1 MKWLRNAFGTG
12 DEFQYVAPDEIPEE
26 RRREIIRV
34 LAKGLVERRLTAPAI
49 FFLETVKP
57 LSFVGSQAMI
67 FLQPVIQAIFPFRSY
82 NEFSV
87 MMEDRKNVE
96 ELICEM
102 ERLEAEG
109 KERRSQSKLRS
120 AKTGR
125 RRERL
130 EKKRR

>member
-1 MKWLRNAFGTG
+1 MRWLKSVFGTG
-12 DEFQYVAPDEIPEE
+12 EEFQYVSPEEVPEE
-26 RRREIIRV
+26 RRQEIIRV
-34 LAKGLVERRLTAPAI
+34 LAKAIVERRLTAPAV
-49 FFLETVKP
+49 FFLESMKP

-102 ERLEAEG
+102 ERLEAEDRE
-109 KERRSQSKLRS
+109 K
-120 AKTGR
+120 R
-125 RRERL
+125 RREKRA
-130 EKKRR
+130 KRRG

>member
-1 MKWLRNAFGTG
+1 MRWLRSVFGTG
-12 DEFQYVAPDEIPEE
+12 EEFQYVSPEEVPEE
-26 RRREIIRV
+26 RRQEIIRV
-34 LAKGLVERRLTAPAI
+34 LARAIVERRLTAPAV
-49 FFLETVKP
+49 FFLESMKP

-102 ERLEAEG
+102 ERLEAEDR
-109 KERRSQSKLRS
+109 ER
-120 AKTGR
+120 R
-125 RRERL
+125 RREKRA
-130 EKKRR
+130 KRRG

>member
-1 MKWLRNAFGTG
+1 MRWLKSVFGIG
-12 DEFQYVAPDEIPEE
+12 EEFQYVSPEEVPEE
-26 RRREIIRV
+26 RRQEIIRV
-34 LAKGLVERRLTAPAI
+34 LAKAIVERRLTAPAV
-49 FFLETVKP
+49 FFLESMKP

-102 ERLEAEG
+102 ERLEAEDRE
-109 KERRSQSKLRS
+109 K
-120 AKTGR
+120 R
-125 RRERL
+125 RRQKRA
-130 EKKRR
+130 KRRG

>member
-1 MKWLRNAFGTG
+1 MIRWLRNAFGPG
-12 DEFQYVAPDEIPEE
+12 EDYKYVSPEEIPEE
-26 RRREIIRV
+26 KREEIIKVLAREIV
-34 LAKGLVERRLTAPAI
+34 ARRLTAPAI

-67 FLQPVIQAIFPFRSY
+67 FMQPIIQAVFPFRSY

-96 ELICEM
+96 ALLCEM
-102 ERLEAEG
+102 ERLESEDR
-109 KERRSQSKLRS
+109 ER
-120 AKTGR
+120 R

-130 EKKRR
+130 EKKRT

>member
-1 MKWLRNAFGTG
+1 MRWLKSAFGTG
-12 DEFQYVAPDEIPEE
+12 EEFQYVSPEEVPEE
-26 RRREIIRV
+26 RRQEIIRV
-34 LAKGLVERRLTAPAI
+34 LAKAIVERRLTAPAV
-49 FFLETVKP
+49 FFLESMKP

-102 ERLEAEG
+102 ERLEAEDRE
-109 KERRSQSKLRS
+109 K
-120 AKTGR
+120 R
-125 RRERL
+125 RREKRA
-130 EKKRR
+130 KRRG

>member
-1 MKWLRNAFGTG
+1 MRWLKSVFGTG
-12 DEFQYVAPDEIPEE
+12 EEFQYVSPEEVPEE
-26 RRREIIRV
+26 RRQEIIRV
-34 LAKGLVERRLTAPAI
+34 LAKAIVERRLTAPAV
-49 FFLETVKP
+49 FFLESMKP

-102 ERLEAEG
+102 ERLEAEDR
-109 KERRSQSKLRS
+109 ER
-120 AKTGR
+120 R
-125 RRERL
+125 RREKRA
-130 EKKRR
+130 KRRG

>member
-1 MKWLRNAFGTG
+1 MRWLKSAFGTG
-12 DEFQYVAPDEIPEE
+12 EEFQYVSPEEVPEE
-26 RRREIIRV
+26 RRQEIIRV
-34 LAKGLVERRLTAPAI
+34 LAKAIVERRLTAPAV
-49 FFLETVKP
+49 FFLESMKP

-102 ERLEAEG
+102 ERLEAE
-109 KERRSQSKLRS
+109 ERER
-120 AKTGR
+120 R
-125 RRERL
+125 RREKRA
-130 EKKRR
+130 KRRG